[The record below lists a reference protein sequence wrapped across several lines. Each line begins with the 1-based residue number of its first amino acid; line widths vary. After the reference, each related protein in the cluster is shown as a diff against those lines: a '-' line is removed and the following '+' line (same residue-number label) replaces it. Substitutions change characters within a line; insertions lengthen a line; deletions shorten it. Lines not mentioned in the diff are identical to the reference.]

1 MTTDA
6 VMSAPISESTQQA
19 ITTVCADTGLLLLQ
33 HGAESALVESV
44 ARRLGKALGVDAIE
58 VALMANG
65 ITLMTVVGDRHLTT
79 VRRNQDRGIQ
89 MHVVTEVQR
98 TMLLAE
104 EKKLDL
110 PAVIARLKAI
120 EPKRYPR
127 WLVSLMIGLACAC
140 FARLNLL
147 SNDKPMDWGTCGL
160 TFIASAVA
168 MQVRQYVALLHV
180 NPLVNFAIAAFVA
193 TSISAQGAIHNWVA
207 NPKLTMSSC
216 ILLFVP
222 GFPLINAISDMVK
235 GYVNTGISR
244 GTHAIL
250 LLLASCV
257 GIILAMNVWK
267 AWTWL

>member
-6 VMSAPISESTQQA
+6 VMSAPISESTKQA

-120 EPKRYPR
+120 EPKCYPR
-127 WLVSLMIGLACAC
+127 WLVLIDDRPRLRLFRAPQPSL
-140 FARLNLL
+140 
-147 SNDKPMDWGTCGL
+147 
-160 TFIASAVA
+160 
-168 MQVRQYVALLHV
+168 Q
-180 NPLVNFAIAAFVA
+180 
-193 TSISAQGAIHNWVA
+193 
-207 NPKLTMSSC
+207 
-216 ILLFVP
+216 
-222 GFPLINAISDMVK
+222 
-235 GYVNTGISR
+235 
-244 GTHAIL
+244 
-250 LLLASCV
+250 
-257 GIILAMNVWK
+257 
-267 AWTWL
+267 